1 LWSPEEVDIF
11 TSQPTSIHVLEL
23 FVVVVVVVVVVV
35 AIFENTSIFC
45 NSAVLVFVDNTSA
58 VSWVNTLRSSY
69 PEAQPWIY
77 LLVLIWVSLNIHI
90 CATHIPGEE
99 NLIADGLSRNSQ
111 EWFVASMTVEC
122 FFGMTGS
129 ECT

>member
-23 FVVVVVVVVVVV
+23 FVVCCLLFVVVVFVVV
-35 AIFENTSIFC
+35 AIVEKTSIFC
-45 NSAVLVFVDNTSA
+45 NSAVSVFVDNTSA

-77 LLVLIWVSLNIHI
+77 LLVLIWVS
-90 CATHIPGEE
+90 
-99 NLIADGLSRNSQ
+99 
-111 EWFVASMTVEC
+111 
-122 FFGMTGS
+122 
-129 ECT
+129 